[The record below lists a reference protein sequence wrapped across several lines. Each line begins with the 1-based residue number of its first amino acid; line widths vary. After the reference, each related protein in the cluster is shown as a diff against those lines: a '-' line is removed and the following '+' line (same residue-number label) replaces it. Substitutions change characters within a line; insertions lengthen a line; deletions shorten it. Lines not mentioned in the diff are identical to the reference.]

1 MSLSRH
7 IPFRMCIGCGSRRKK
22 DEMIRFVQ
30 DASGS
35 IVTGPGNLRGRGF
48 YLCPDLV
55 CLDTARKK
63 MRRVRSL
70 KSVDFE
76 ELRYRISREKGKQ
89 EEEE

>member
-35 IVTGPGNLRGRGF
+35 IVTGIKNLQGRGF
-48 YLCPDLV
+48 YLCSDLA

-63 MRRVRSL
+63 MRRVSFL
-70 KSVDFE
+70 KSVDLE
-76 ELRYRISREKGKQ
+76 ELRSRITREKGKQ